1 MPPTGPAPP
10 AVPPPQRNGCLTA
23 FMVIGGVILL
33 LPGLCALF
41 FGIAS
46 LKEGSLGGIM
56 PFVLVG
62 LLVGA
67 VVLFF
72 QPGFMDW
79 VVQVEEQGWF
89 HAVQYKGN
97 QGLRVRRGTMLLV
110 R

>member
-1 MPPTGPAPP
+1 MSYGDTPPTRPTPP
-10 AVPPPQRNGCLTA
+10 PDLPPQRNGCLTA

-67 VVLFF
+67 GGVL
-72 QPGFMDW
+72 MIRW
-79 VVQVEEQGWF
+79 
-89 HAVQYKGN
+89 A
-97 QGLRVRRGTMLLV
+97 VRRPE

>member
-1 MPPTGPAPP
+1 MSYGDTPPTPPAPP
-10 AVPPPQRNGCLTA
+10 AVPLPQRNGCLTA

-67 VVLFF
+67 GGVLMIRWAVRA
-72 QPGFMDW
+72 PG
-79 VVQVEEQGWF
+79 
-89 HAVQYKGN
+89 
-97 QGLRVRRGTMLLV
+97 R
-110 R
+110 